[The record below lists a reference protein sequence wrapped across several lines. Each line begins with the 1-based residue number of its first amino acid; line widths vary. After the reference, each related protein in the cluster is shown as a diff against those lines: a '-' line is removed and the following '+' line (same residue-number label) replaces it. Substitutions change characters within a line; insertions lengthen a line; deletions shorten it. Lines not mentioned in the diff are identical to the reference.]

1 MNEIMQNQG
10 DPQSQGT
17 SGLGNGQ
24 YGDIPPTA
32 YAQGPTPEPAPT
44 PQESTISRL
53 RAVIEEK
60 NLAETM
66 DEDDLKELAG
76 QVSEGFEADLN
87 SRKDWEKNIKEW
99 TDLALQVREQKVW
112 PWVGASNVKYPILS
126 TASMQFNA
134 RAYPSLVPSTGNIVK
149 CEVVGKDSTGQ
160 KLEKAKRLSTYMSYQ
175 ILNQMDGWEEDMDK
189 LLMMLPIVG
198 TLFKKTYY
206 NSAVKKNCS
215 ELVLPQNMVVNY
227 WAKSLES
234 AERVSEIIYL
244 SKRLVKE
251 KQLGGVFLDVE
262 LGDPQVTQEGK
273 GVPLQDETT
282 PYTIVEQHTYFDLD
296 KDGYSEPYIVTF
308 ERESKTIL
316 RVTARFDDQTVFV
329 SEDGKIQK
337 IDAIQYYTKFSFIP
351 NPDGGFYDI
360 GFGLLLSPLNEA
372 VNSLIN
378 QMIDSGTLNNLQ
390 GGFLGKGLKLKM
402 GENRWMPGEW
412 KTVTS
417 TADDLRKQV
426 IPLPT
431 KEPSAVL
438 FQLMGTLITS
448 SKELASVAEIFT
460 GQMPGQN
467 TPATTTM
474 ATIEQGMK
482 VFTAVYKR
490 VYRSLKSE
498 FKKLFELNGVY
509 ADPQQYS
516 SVVDV
521 PIGPND
527 FDNSAYD
534 VCPGADPNTATQTE
548 KLMKAQGLME
558 LLPTGVLDPVK
569 VVLRVLEAQEQPNI
583 EQLLSQQ
590 VAQTGS
596 LQPPPDPKLQEMQ
609 MKGQLEEQK
618 AALKAQ
624 GDAHKSALQ
633 QRDQEF
639 KHAMEAATVNQKMQL
654 QAMEAKVQ
662 SAIDIHKQRI
672 FSVTEQAKLNQ
683 SLSQNSQKHAQDM
696 QHSKEK
702 AALQK
707 QQVKSSG
714 TGKTKR

>member
-1 MNEIMQNQG
+1 
-10 DPQSQGT
+10 
-17 SGLGNGQ
+17 
-24 YGDIPPTA
+24 
-32 YAQGPTPEPAPT
+32 
-44 PQESTISRL
+44 
-53 RAVIEEK
+53 
-60 NLAETM
+60 
-66 DEDDLKELAG
+66 
-76 QVSEGFEADLN
+76 
-87 SRKDWEKNIKEW
+87 
-99 TDLALQVREQKVW
+99 
-112 PWVGASNVKYPILS
+112 
-126 TASMQFNA
+126 
-134 RAYPSLVPSTGNIVK
+134 
-149 CEVVGKDSTGQ
+149 
-160 KLEKAKRLSTYMSYQ
+160 
-175 ILNQMDGWEEDMDK
+175 
-189 LLMMLPIVG
+189 
-198 TLFKKTYY
+198 
-206 NSAVKKNCS
+206 
-215 ELVLPQNMVVNY
+215 
-227 WAKSLES
+227 
-234 AERVSEIIYL
+234 
-244 SKRLVKE
+244 
-251 KQLGGVFLDVE
+251 
-262 LGDPQVTQEGK
+262 
-273 GVPLQDETT
+273 
-282 PYTIVEQHTYFDLD
+282 
-296 KDGYSEPYIVTF
+296 
-308 ERESKTIL
+308 
-316 RVTARFDDQTVFV
+316 VFV

-527 FDNSAYD
+527 FDNSSYD

>member
-24 YGDIPPTA
+24 YGEIPPTA
-32 YAQGPTPEPAPT
+32 YPQGPLPTPEPT
-44 PQESTISRL
+44 PQESTVSKFRELVESKNI
-53 RAVIEEK
+53 AEK
-60 NLAETM
+60 M
-66 DEDDLKELAG
+66 DEDDLKELAA
-76 QVSEGFEADLN
+76 QVSDGFEADLT
-87 SRKDWEKNIKEW
+87 SRKEWEGNLKDWTN
-99 TDLALQVREQKVW
+99 LALQIREQKVW

-175 ILNQMDGWEEDMDK
+175 VINQMDNWEEDMDK
-189 LLMMLPIVG
+189 LLIMLPIVG

-206 NSAVKKNCS
+206 NSATRKNCS
-215 ELVLPQNMVVNY
+215 DLVLPQNMVVNY
-227 WAKSLES
+227 WAKNLET
-234 AERVSEIIYL
+234 AERVSEILYL
-244 SKRLVKE
+244 SKRVIRE
-251 KQLGGVFLDVE
+251 KQLGGIFLDVE
-262 LGDPQVTQEGK
+262 LGDPIVTQEGK

-308 ERESKTIL
+308 ERETKTIL
-316 RVTARFDDQTVFV
+316 RVTARFDDKTVFV
-329 SEDGKIQK
+329 SEDGKLQK

-351 NPDGGFYDI
+351 NPDGSFYDI

-378 QMIDSGTLNNLQ
+378 QLIDSGTLNNLQ

-402 GENRWMPGEW
+402 GENRWNPGEW

-448 SKELASVAEIFT
+448 SKELASVAEIFV
-460 GQMPGQN
+460 GKMPGQN

-509 ADPQQYS
+509 ADPQQYENI
-516 SVVDV
+516 VDV

-527 FDNSAYD
+527 FDNSSYD

-590 VAQTGS
+590 VAQTGA

-624 GDAHKSALQ
+624 SDAHKSALQ

-639 KHAMEAATVNQKMQL
+639 QHAMKAAEVNQQMQL
-654 QAMEAKVQ
+654 KAMEAKVQ

-683 SLSQNSQKHAQDM
+683 SLMQKSQTHAQDM

-702 AALQK
+702 AALQR
-707 QQVKSSG
+707 QQVKS
-714 TGKTKR
+714 KPAQNAKK

>member
-24 YGDIPPTA
+24 YGEIPPTA
-32 YAQGPTPEPAPT
+32 YPQGPLPTPEPT
-44 PQESTISRL
+44 PQESTVSKFRELVESKNI
-53 RAVIEEK
+53 AEK
-60 NLAETM
+60 M

-76 QVSEGFEADLN
+76 QVSDGFEADLT
-87 SRKDWEKNIKEW
+87 SRKEWENNLKEW
-99 TDLALQVREQKVW
+99 TNLALQIREQKVW
-112 PWVGASNVKYPILS
+112 PWVGSSNVKYPILS

-149 CEVVGKDSTGQ
+149 CEVVGKDNTGQ

-175 ILNQMDGWEEDMDK
+175 VINQMDNWEEDMDK
-189 LLMMLPIVG
+189 LLIMLPIVG

-206 NSAVKKNCS
+206 NSATRKNCS
-215 ELVLPQNMVVNY
+215 DLVLPQNMVVNY
-227 WAKSLES
+227 WAKNLET
-234 AERVSEIIYL
+234 AERVSEILYL
-244 SKRLVKE
+244 SKRVIRE
-251 KQLGGVFLDVE
+251 KQLGGIFLDVE
-262 LGDPQVTQEGK
+262 LGDPIVTQEGK

-308 ERESKTIL
+308 ERETKTIL
-316 RVTARFDDQTVFV
+316 RVTARFDDKTVFV
-329 SEDGKIQK
+329 SEDGKLQK

-351 NPDGGFYDI
+351 NPDGSFYDI

-378 QMIDSGTLNNLQ
+378 QLIDSGTLNNLQ

-402 GENRWMPGEW
+402 GENRWNPGEW

-448 SKELASVAEIFT
+448 SKELASVAEIFV
-460 GQMPGQN
+460 GKMPGQN

-509 ADPQQYS
+509 ADPQQYENI
-516 SVVDV
+516 VDV

-527 FDNSAYD
+527 FDNSSYD

-590 VAQTGS
+590 VAQTGA

-624 GDAHKSALQ
+624 SDAHKSALQ

-639 KHAMEAATVNQKMQL
+639 QHAMKAAEVNQQMQL
-654 QAMEAKVQ
+654 KAMEAKVQ

-683 SLSQNSQKHAQDM
+683 SLMQKSQTHAQDM

-702 AALQK
+702 AALQR

-714 TGKTKR
+714 TGKSKT

>member
-10 DPQSQGT
+10 DPQSQAI

-32 YAQGPTPEPAPT
+32 FAQGPSPEPAPT
-44 PQESTISRL
+44 PQETTISRM
-53 RAVIEEK
+53 REVIEST
-60 NLAETM
+60 NLAKKM
-66 DEDDLKELAG
+66 DEDVLKELAG
-76 QVSEGFEADLN
+76 QVSDGFEADLT
-87 SRKDWEKNIKEW
+87 SRKEWENNIKSW

-134 RAYPSLVPSTGNIVK
+134 RSYPSLVPSTGNIVK
-149 CEVVGKDSTGQ
+149 CEVIGKDSTGQ
-160 KLEKAKRLSTYMSYQ
+160 KLEKAKRLSTFLSYQ
-175 ILNQMDGWEEDMDK
+175 VLNEMEGWEEGMDK

-198 TLFKKTYY
+198 TIFKKTYY
-206 NSAVKKNCS
+206 SSAIKKNCS
-215 ELVLPQNMVVNY
+215 EVVLPQNMVVNY
-227 WAKSLES
+227 WAKSLET
-234 AERVSEIIYL
+234 AERVSEILYIP
-244 SKRLVKE
+244 KRVLRE
-251 KQLGGVFLDVE
+251 KQLSGVFLDVE
-262 LGDPQVTQEGK
+262 LGDPVVTQEGK

-296 KDGYSEPYIVTF
+296 GDGYSEPYIVTF

-316 RVTARFDDQTVFV
+316 RVTARFDDKTVFV

-378 QMIDSGTLNNLQ
+378 QLIDAGTLNNLQ

-402 GENRWMPGEW
+402 GESRWNPGEW

-438 FQLMGTLITS
+438 FQLMGTLVTS

-498 FKKLFELNGVY
+498 FKKLFDLNGVY
-509 ADPQQYS
+509 LDPQKYENI
-516 SVVDV
+516 VDV

-527 FDNSAYD
+527 FDNSDYD

-618 AALKAQ
+618 AELKAQ

-633 QRDQEF
+633 QRDMEF
-639 KHAMEAATVNQKMQL
+639 KQAMEATKVNQELQL
-654 QAMEAKVQ
+654 KAAEAKVQ

-672 FSVTEQAKLNQ
+672 FSATEQAKLNQ
-683 SLSQNSQKHAQDM
+683 SLVQKSQTHAQDM

-702 AALQK
+702 AALQNR
-707 QQVKSSG
+707 QTRASG
-714 TGKTKR
+714 NGKKTK